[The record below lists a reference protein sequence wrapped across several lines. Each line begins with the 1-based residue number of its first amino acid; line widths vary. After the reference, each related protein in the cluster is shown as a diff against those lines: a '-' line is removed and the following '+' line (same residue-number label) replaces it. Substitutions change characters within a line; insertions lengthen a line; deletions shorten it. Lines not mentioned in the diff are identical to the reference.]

1 MRWLSIPPGG
11 SGGRRGGAAPA
22 EVSRG
27 RFLCDVASVSAAA
40 ITLRGGGRSWG
51 ACRVKRCAGGDAG
64 RQPSS
69 WGGVSSQAE
78 TPPMR
83 DTRTLL
89 SELGSVVDDANAARA
104 QVRALWF
111 TLGSLDV
118 TATYGLCG

>member
-1 MRWLSIPPGG
+1 MSSEALR
-11 SGGRRGGAAPA
+11 GRRRRKAAGLLGP
-22 EVSRG
+22 SR
-27 RFLCDVASVSAAA
+27 
-40 ITLRGGGRSWG
+40 
-51 ACRVKRCAGGDAG
+51 
-64 RQPSS
+64 
-69 WGGVSSQAE
+69 GGVSSQAE